1 MLRSARNLV
10 LVLAGLAA
18 IAVGGAALAGAA
30 SGPGT
35 TSTPRG
41 APGPGA
47 PGPYGFGGPRGYR
60 HHETPLTGTTAD
72 KVRQAALA
80 KVPGATVLRL
90 ETDGRRSAYE
100 AHLRK
105 SDGSFVL
112 VQVDKDFR
120 VTAVHGFVPGR
131 GGPCGPHGAH
141 RRGTGG
147 DGPPPGAGPMPGVDP
162 GPGQPPTQ
170 PI

>member
-18 IAVGGAALAGAA
+18 IAIGSAALAGAA

-41 APGPGA
+41 APGP
-47 PGPYGFGGPRGYR
+47 YGFGGPGDYG
-60 HHETPLTGTTAD
+60 HHETQLTGTTAD

-90 ETDGRRSAYE
+90 ENDGRRSAYE

-105 SDGSFVL
+105 SDGSFVV
-112 VQVDKDFR
+112 VQVDKDFK
-120 VTAVHGFVPGR
+120 VTAVQAFAPGR
-131 GGPCGPHGAH
+131 GGPCGPPGAH

-147 DGPPPGAGPMPGVDP
+147 DGPPPGAGPVPGVDP
-162 GPGQPPTQ
+162 GPGQPPTE

>member
-18 IAVGGAALAGAA
+18 IAIGSAALAGAA
-30 SGPGT
+30 SG
-35 TSTPRG
+35 S
-41 APGPGA
+41 GPERRHHA
-47 PGPYGFGGPRGYR
+47 RPGPYGFGGPHGYR
-60 HHETPLTGTTAD
+60 HDETPLTGTTAD

-90 ETDGRRSAYE
+90 ESDGQRSAYE

-105 SDGSFVL
+105 SNGSFVRVL
-112 VQVDKDFR
+112 VDKDFK
-120 VTAVHGFVPGR
+120 VTAVQAFAPGR
-131 GGPCGPHGAH
+131 GGPCGPRGAH

-147 DGPPPGAGPMPGVDP
+147 DGPPPGAGPVPGVDP